1 MYPVQYVHKKSNL
14 LPQSLCFRLEPKFV
28 EHVQTLRSLTSVAR
42 RAGVQVEKVAL
53 VVMVRG
59 DVDAHVLSDSV
70 SAVGE
75 HTSGV
80 GRLDGNAVIGRAVQA
95 E

>member
-1 MYPVQYVHKKSNL
+1 M
-14 LPQSLCFRLEPKFV
+14 
-28 EHVQTLRSLTSVAR
+28 AR

-53 VVMVRG
+53 VVVVRG

-70 SAVGE
+70 SSVGE

-80 GRLDGNAVIGRAVQA
+80 GRLDGNAVSGRAVQA

>member
-1 MYPVQYVHKKSNL
+1 M
-14 LPQSLCFRLEPKFV
+14 
-28 EHVQTLRSLTSVAR
+28 AR

-70 SAVGE
+70 GSVGE
-75 HTSGV
+75 HTRGISW
-80 GRLDGNAVIGRAVQA
+80 LDGNAVSGRAVQA